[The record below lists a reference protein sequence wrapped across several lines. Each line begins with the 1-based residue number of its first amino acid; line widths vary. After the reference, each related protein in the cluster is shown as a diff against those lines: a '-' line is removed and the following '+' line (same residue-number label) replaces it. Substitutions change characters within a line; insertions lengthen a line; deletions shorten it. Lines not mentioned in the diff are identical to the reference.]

1 MNNLAGMPHRVAS
14 DRCLVELV
22 GAQIPVVMLTKAP
35 ENSEVQSRAQGVL
48 YYAFKGLSQTVTF
61 RRAWYYWV
69 VHFSSP
75 MPKAF
80 ADELNKTWER
90 QVRVDGYAG
99 GTEPSLSGVSCYHV
113 DTQAGLNAL
122 VKALNDYYGQINLAV
137 PPYDKTDEW
146 LGLVPASVEREV
158 DSLLS
163 LAEAYGIDK
172 NPGNGHGAAEALL
185 LDAVH
190 LAEKHQLTS
199 HFERAVSCLAR
210 LFDAEAS
217 YANRVRAIRKA
228 QGDKREWRRHQ
239 TDYLQ
244 NCLRFGILT
253 DYVSDKGIRIA
264 DLSSRASLLPA
275 GKILRQEYALLEQS
289 LRAEIREEIQASKE
303 SKRDESSKKYK
314 LFRVGLT
321 RLFLAKVCQ
330 AAGKRRIAAKTM
342 NSARAIVLAFKN
354 YDNVTERLP
363 ESAAWNRYEAGTLAR
378 ELHVSSLYAYPG

>member
-1 MNNLAGMPHRVAS
+1 MNNLAGLPHRVAT

-22 GAQIPVVMLTKAP
+22 EAQIPVVMLTNTP
-35 ENSEVQSRAQGVL
+35 ENREVQSRAQGVL
-48 YYAFKGLSQTVTF
+48 HYGLDSLSQTVTF
-61 RRAWYYWV
+61 CRAWYYWV

-75 MPKAF
+75 MPTAF
-80 ADELNKTWER
+80 ADELNKTWKH

-99 GTEPSLSGVSCYHV
+99 GTEPSHSGVSCYHV
-113 DTQAGLNAL
+113 DSQAGLNAL
-122 VKALNDYYGQINLAV
+122 VAGLSGYYSTAEVGV
-137 PPYDKTDEW
+137 PPDQCMNEW
-146 LGLVPASVEREV
+146 QALMPASVEREV

-210 LFDAEAS
+210 LFDAEAG
-217 YANRVRAIRKA
+217 YANHVRAIRKA
-228 QGDKREWRRHQ
+228 QGDKDEWRRHQ
-239 TDYLQ
+239 IDYLQ
-244 NCLRFGILT
+244 NSLRFGILS
-253 DYVSDKGIRIA
+253 DYVSDKGISIA
-264 DLSSRASLLPA
+264 DLSNKAALLPA
-275 GKILRQEYALLEQS
+275 GTILRQEYALLEQS
-289 LRAEIREEIQASKE
+289 LRAEIREEIQASKQG
-303 SKRDESSKKYK
+303 KRDESSKKYK

-330 AAGKRRIAAKTM
+330 AAGKKRIAAKTM
-342 NSARAIVLAFKN
+342 NSARAIVIAFKT
-354 YDNVTERLP
+354 YDNVTDRLP

-378 ELHVSSLYAYPG
+378 KLHVASLYAYPG

>member
-1 MNNLAGMPHRVAS
+1 MNNLAGMPQQVAS
-14 DRCLVELV
+14 DRCLVELIA
-22 GAQIPVVMLTKAP
+22 AQVPVIMLKNAP
-35 ENSEVQSRAQGVL
+35 DNKEVQSRAQGVL

-99 GTEPSLSGVSCYHV
+99 GTEPSHSGVSCYHV
-113 DTQAGLNAL
+113 DTQSGLNAL
-122 VKALNDYYGQINLAV
+122 VKALNDYYGQTNLAV
-137 PPYDKTDEW
+137 PPYDKMDEW

-172 NPGNGHGAAEALL
+172 NPGNGPGAAEALL

-190 LAEKHQLTS
+190 LAEKHQLAG
-199 HFERAVSCLAR
+199 HFERAVSCLAC
-210 LFDAEAS
+210 LFDGEAG
-217 YANRVRAIRKA
+217 YANRVRAMRKA
-228 QGDKREWRRHQ
+228 EGDQREWRWYQ
-239 TDYLQ
+239 IDYLQ

-253 DYVSDKGIRIA
+253 DYVSDKGISIA

-321 RLFLAKVCQ
+321 RIFLAKVCQ
-330 AAGKRRIAAKTM
+330 AAGKKRIAAKTM
-342 NSARAIVLAFKN
+342 SSARTIVTALKN
-354 YDNVTERLP
+354 YDNVTDRLP
-363 ESAAWNRYEAGTLAR
+363 ESSAWNRYEAGTLAR

>member
-1 MNNLAGMPHRVAS
+1 MNNLAGLPQQVAS
-14 DRCLVELV
+14 DRCLVELIS
-22 GAQIPVVMLTKAP
+22 AQVPVIMLTNAP
-35 ENSEVQSRAQGVL
+35 ENKEVQSRAQGVL

-61 RRAWYYWV
+61 SRAWYYWV
-69 VHFSSP
+69 VHFSFP

-80 ADELNKTWER
+80 AEELNKTWAS

-99 GTEPSLSGVSCYHV
+99 GTEPSESGVSCYHV

-122 VKALNDYYGQINLAV
+122 VKALNDHYGQINLGV
-137 PPYDKTDEW
+137 PPDQCMNEW
-146 LGLVPASVEREV
+146 RGLMAASVEREV

-190 LAEKHQLTS
+190 LAEKHQLAS

-210 LFDAEAS
+210 LFDAEAG
-217 YANRVRAIRKA
+217 YANRIRAIRKT
-228 QGDKREWRRHQ
+228 QGDKDEWRRHQ
-239 TDYLQ
+239 IDYLQ
-244 NCLRFGILT
+244 NCLRFGILA
-253 DYVSDKGIRIA
+253 DYVSVKGLSIA
-264 DLSSRASLLPA
+264 DLSSRVALLPV

-289 LRAEIREEIQASKE
+289 LRAEIREEIQESKQG
-303 SKRDESSKKYK
+303 KRDESSKKYK
-314 LFRVGLT
+314 RFRVGLT
-321 RLFLAKVCQ
+321 RLFLAKVYQ
-330 AAGKRRIAAKTM
+330 FAGKKRMAVKTM
-342 NSARAIVLAFKN
+342 SSARAIVTAFKN

-378 ELHVSSLYAYPG
+378 KLHVASLYAYPG